1 MSVKTLRSIYK
12 RVMGIVDAFR
22 PDLITAYTAGATL
35 FIIISFFPFM
45 IMLLSL
51 LRFLP
56 FTEADLAFINFDFI
70 PPKIYELITAMIS
83 EIAENTS
90 VAVLP
95 IAAVTGLWSA
105 STGVLSLSKGLNV
118 VYSRKE
124 TRPYFVV
131 RSMCLLH
138 TVLLLLIIVAV
149 LTVLVFGKSLYQWL
163 TEWFP
168 FLSNGLLHVISWR
181 SVVALIVL
189 SLFFTLLY
197 KTVPDRKGLWFGEIP
212 GGVFAAVGWMLFSY
226 LYSLYINGIDRFS
239 AIYGSLTAVVL
250 MMIWLYACIYI
261 VFIGAYLN
269 VLLQRACYN
278 KYHNKQ

>member
-1 MSVKTLRSIYK
+1 MKTLRDLYK
-12 RVMGIVDAFR
+12 RIAETVEAFR
-22 PDLITAYTAGATL
+22 PDLIAAYAAGATL

-56 FTEADLAFINFDFI
+56 FTDADLAFINFDFI
-70 PPKIYELITAMIS
+70 PPKIYELITAMIE
-83 EIAENTS
+83 EIAQNTS

-95 IAAVTGLWSA
+95 IAAVTGLWTA
-105 STGVLSLSKGLNV
+105 STGVLSLTKGLNV
-118 VYSRKE
+118 VYHRKE
-124 TRPYFVV
+124 TRPYFAV
-131 RSMCLLH
+131 RGMCLFH
-138 TVLLLLIIVAV
+138 TILLLFIIVAV

-181 SVVALIVL
+181 SVIAMVILT
-189 SLFFTLLY
+189 LFFTLLY

-212 GGVFAAVGWMLFSY
+212 GGLFSAVGWMLFSY
-226 LYSLYINGIDRFS
+226 LYSLYINRIDRFS